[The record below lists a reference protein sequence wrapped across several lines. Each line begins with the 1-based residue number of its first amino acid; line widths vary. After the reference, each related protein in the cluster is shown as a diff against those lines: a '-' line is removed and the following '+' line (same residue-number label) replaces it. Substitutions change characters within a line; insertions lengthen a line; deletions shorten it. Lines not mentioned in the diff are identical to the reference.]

1 MKLKDNENIAVL
13 GIFLGAVGLLSALV
27 LALVSHVTA
36 SPIAAAQAAQQ
47 KKAMGMVLPAFDND
61 PSQLVYEAKTSSG
74 WNVKF
79 MGAKK
84 SGKLVAVAA
93 VASNPGGY
101 GGKIEMLMGIAP
113 DGKILASLITANN
126 ETPGLG
132 AHVCARVFNKTIF
145 NITKPVPAGLAPN
158 IYLDQFNGKAASK
171 DAPWKV
177 RKDGGSFDYRTGAT
191 ITSAAITTLA
201 YEIDLAYMENKK
213 EILSRFGGEK

>member
-61 PSQLVYEAKTSSG
+61 PSGLVYEAKTSSG

-113 DGKILASLITANN
+113 DGKILADAGGV
-126 ETPGLG
+126 PGVLTCEIDPG
-132 AHVCARVFNKTIF
+132 ARFMR
-145 NITKPVPAGLAPN
+145 
-158 IYLDQFNGKAASK
+158 AASYGEP
-171 DAPWKV
+171 D
-177 RKDGGSFDYRTGAT
+177 RIGDYREV
-191 ITSAAITTLA
+191 L
-201 YEIDLAYMENKK
+201 LV
-213 EILSRFGGEK
+213 SRDHVDR